1 MSSQLSFELIEA
13 ILQYISGLGNDGAI
27 LVFLPGWNLI
37 FALLKHL
44 NQSRLFGNTSRYV
57 ILPLHSQIPRDD
69 QKKVFITPPPGLIKV
84 STVMYVHYLLL
95 SD

>member
-1 MSSQLSFELIEA
+1 M
-13 ILQYISGLGNDGAI
+13 YIKNLNTDGAV

-44 NQSRLFGNTSRYV
+44 SRSRVFGDTSKYV

-69 QKKVFITPPPGLIKV
+69 QKKVFITPPPGMTKV
-84 STVMYVHYLLL
+84 CW
-95 SD
+95 